1 VGVCSNHS
9 ASDKIIGSLPGVGSR
24 KRSSFFG
31 VQQSPLLR
39 LVVAADDR
47 ATNERR
53 PTDGSGIIMK
63 IHEYQAKGI
72 LKKYDVSVPRGV
84 MATTREEAEAA
95 ARDILESGATGV
107 VVKAQ
112 IHAGGRGKGGG
123 VKLAKSVEEAGELA
137 GKILGMKLVTHQTG
151 PEGRVVHR
159 LLIEETLPIE
169 KELYLGI
176 LVDRGE
182 GKPVFMASAAGGMDI
197 EQVAAE
203 RPEEI
208 LKQYIDPGMG
218 LEPFQARK
226 IAFALGLKPAQINPA
241 VKFLAGLYRAFL
253 ETDASLVEINPF
265 ISCTD
270 GRLFALD
277 AKLTF
282 DDNALFRHADLR
294 ELRDLSEEDPLE
306 VEASK
311 YNLNY
316 IKLDGSVGC
325 MVNGAGLAMA
335 TMDIIKYAGGL
346 PANFL
351 DVGGG
356 ANSEQVAH
364 AFEILLSDK
373 SVRAVLINIF
383 GGILRVD
390 TLAAGVVD
398 AAKKTNLQLP
408 VVLRL
413 EGTNVQEGK
422 KILMESGL
430 NFTIAE
436 TMKDAADKV
445 VAAARS
451 AA

>member
-1 VGVCSNHS
+1 
-9 ASDKIIGSLPGVGSR
+9 
-24 KRSSFFG
+24 
-31 VQQSPLLR
+31 
-39 LVVAADDR
+39 
-47 ATNERR
+47 
-53 PTDGSGIIMK
+53 MK
-63 IHEYQAKGI
+63 IHEYQAKAI
-72 LKKYDVSVPRGV
+72 LKRYGVAVPRGTV
-84 MATTREEAEAA
+84 ATSREEAEAA
-95 ARDILESGATGV
+95 AKELFEAGASGV

-123 VKLAKSVEEAGELA
+123 VKIAKSLAEAGDWA
-137 GKILGMKLVTHQTG
+137 GKILGMRLITHQTG
-151 PEGRVVHR
+151 PEGRVVRR

-182 GKPVFMASAAGGMDI
+182 SKPVVMASAAGGMDI

-203 RPEEI
+203 RPDEI
-208 LKQYIDPGMG
+208 LRQYVDPGMG

-226 IAFALGLKPAQINPA
+226 IAFALGLKGPQIGAA
-241 VKFLAGLYRAFL
+241 VQFLTGLYRAFL
-253 ETDASLVEINPF
+253 ETDASLVEINPLV
-265 ISCTD
+265 SCSD

-277 AKLTF
+277 AKMTF
-282 DDNALFRHADLR
+282 DDNAFFRHADLR
-294 ELRDLSEEDPLE
+294 ELRDVIEEDPLE

-316 IKLDGSVGC
+316 IKLDGNVGC

-335 TMDIIKYAGGL
+335 TMDIIKYAGGM

-356 ANSEQVAH
+356 ANAEQVAH

-398 AAKKTNLQLP
+398 AAKKTNIQLP

-413 EGTNVQEGK
+413 EGTNVEEGRR
-422 KILMESGL
+422 ILQESGL
-430 NFTIAE
+430 NFVIAQ

-445 VAAARS
+445 VAAAKG
-451 AA
+451 A